1 MKYFKGGG
9 GSSAPTETT
18 VTQTDLPEYVQP
30 YFERLLKRGE
40 AESNQPYSTY
50 GGERIAYFSPDELT
64 SQAMTRGYAQAGTPQ
79 EYQLAS
85 QRAAMLGGPYGS
97 GYQADYLGNTYD
109 AQGYGSGYQ
118 AGLVGSGYQAG
129 QQREAYDAQA
139 YQPGY
144 QAGLVG
150 SGYDA
155 RDLGLGFGARGLQSG
170 YQAQDNYSTYNP
182 LARASQYQAGD
193 VGPSY
198 TPLGYEEN
206 ISRFMSPYQQAV
218 TDVAKREATRQSEMM
233 ADKTA
238 DAATQSG
245 GLGGYR
251 EAIMQAERERNL
263 ATQLEDIQTKGS
275 QAAFQ
280 SAQQQLAAERATGLG
295 AAQFGLQQFTASE
308 QARQAQEQMQ
318 QQAFQAGESAR
329 QKAAEMGM
337 TARQQNQAARQ
348 AEEQFRQ
355 SAFAQTEKSREAQE
369 RFRQSAY
376 QAGESARQE
385 AAKLGLSAAQQN
397 EAARQAQEKFAQSG
411 FQLTEGSY
419 QKQAEIDLKRYQ
431 AGEQARQA
439 AAKLGL
445 TAAQQNE
452 AARQAQEKFMQSAY
466 AASEKSFQEQGR
478 QDIAAYQAR
487 EAARQAQ
494 EKLGQSAYDMS
505 QRYGLA
511 SVDALRGVGGDIT
524 DDVRQ
529 RIAALQGI
537 GQQQRAM
544 QQASMDMGYQ
554 DFLRQQGY
562 SQQQLGFLAG
572 LLRGVPV
579 TPQQNISTYQQQPG
593 LFQTA
598 VGAGLQG
605 LGLYRGMAG

>member
-1 MKYFKGGG
+1 MRYFKGGG

-40 AESNQPYSTY
+40 AESNQQYTPYQ
-50 GGERIAYFSPDELT
+50 GERLAYFSPDELA
-64 SQAMTRGYAQAGTPQ
+64 SQGMTRGYAQAGTPQ

-97 GYQADYLGNTYD
+97 GYQADYLGDTYD

-129 QQREAYDAQA
+129 QQREGYDAQS

-144 QAGLVG
+144 QAQ
-150 SGYDA
+150 
-155 RDLGLGFGARGLQSG
+155 GLQSG
-170 YQAQDNYSTYNP
+170 YRAQDNFSTYNP
-182 LARASQYQAGD
+182 NARQSGYQAGQ
-193 VGPSY
+193 VGPAFQQ
-198 TPLGYEEN
+198 LGYEEN
-206 ISRFMSPYQQAV
+206 IDRFMSPYQQAV
-218 TDVAKREATRQSEMM
+218 TDVQKREATRQSEMM
-233 ADKTA
+233 GDKTA
-238 DAATQSG
+238 DAAAMSG

-263 ATQLEDIQTKGS
+263 GTQLDDIQAKGS
-275 QAAFQ
+275 QAGFQ
-280 SAQQQLAAERATGLG
+280 SAQQQLAAERASGLD
-295 AAQFGLQQFTASE
+295 ASRFGLQQFTAGE

-318 QQAFQAGESAR
+318 QQAFSVSEAAR

-337 TARQQNQAARQ
+337 NARQQNQAARQ
-348 AEEQFRQ
+348 AEEQYRQ
-355 SAFAQTEKSREAQE
+355 SAFAQTES
-369 RFRQSAY
+369 
-376 QAGESARQE
+376 
-385 AAKLGLSAAQQN
+385 
-397 EAARQAQEKFAQSG
+397 ARQAQEKFGQSG
-411 FQLTEGSY
+411 FQLTESSY
-419 QKQAEIDLKRYQ
+419 QKQADIDLKRYQ
-431 AGEQARQA
+431 AGEAAKQQ

-466 AASEKSFQEQGR
+466 ATSEKSFQEQGR

-494 EKLGQSAYDMS
+494 EKYGQSAYDMS

-511 SVDALRGVGGDIT
+511 SVDALRGVGGEIQ

-529 RIAALQGI
+529 RIAALQGV
-537 GQQQRAM
+537 GQGNRAM

-554 DFLRQQGY
+554 DFLRQQNY
-562 SQQQLGFLAG
+562 SNQQLSQLAG

-579 TPQQNISTYQQQPG
+579 TPQQQISTYQQQPG

-598 VGAGLQG
+598 VGAGLSG
-605 LGLYRGMAG
+605 LGLYKGMS

>member
-1 MKYFKGGG
+1 MRYFKGGG

-30 YFERLLKRGE
+30 YFERLLQRGE
-40 AESNQPYSTY
+40 AESNQPYTPY
-50 GGERIAYFSPDELT
+50 GGERIAYFSPDELAG
-64 SQAMTRGYAQAGTPQ
+64 QGMTRGYAQAGTPQ

-85 QRAAMLGGPYGS
+85 QRAAQLGGPYGS

-129 QQREAYDAQA
+129 QQGQGYDAQA

-144 QAGLVG
+144 Q
-150 SGYDA
+150 
-155 RDLGLGFGARGLQSG
+155 ARGLQSG
-170 YQAQDNYSTYNP
+170 YQAQDNFSTYNP
-182 LARASQYQAGD
+182 FARQSGYQAGQ
-193 VGPSY
+193 VGPEFQQ
-198 TPLGYEEN
+198 LGYEEN
-206 ISRFMSPYQQAV
+206 INRFMSPYQQAV
-218 TDVAKREATRQSEMM
+218 TDIQKREATRQSEMM
-233 ADKTA
+233 GDKTA
-238 DAATQSG
+238 DAAAMSG

-251 EAIMQAERERNL
+251 EAILQAERERNL
-263 ATQLEDIQTKGS
+263 GQQLDDIQAKGS

-280 SAQQQLAAERATGLG
+280 SAQQQLAAERAAGLD
-295 AAQFGLQQFTASE
+295 ASKFGLQQFTASE

-318 QQAFQAGESAR
+318 QQAFSVSEAAR

-355 SAFAQTEKSREAQE
+355 SAFSQT
-369 RFRQSAY
+369 
-376 QAGESARQE
+376 
-385 AAKLGLSAAQQN
+385 
-397 EAARQAQEKFAQSG
+397 EAARQAQEKFGQTG
-411 FQLTEGSY
+411 FQLTESSF

-431 AGEQARQA
+431 AGESARQA

-452 AARQAQEKFMQSAY
+452 AARQAQEKYMQSAY
-466 AASEKSFQEQGR
+466 AQSEKAFQEQGK
-478 QDIAAYQAR
+478 QDIAAFQAR

-494 EKLGQSAYDMS
+494 EKLGQSAFDMS

-511 SVDALRGVGGDIT
+511 SVDALRGVGGDIQ

-537 GQQQRAM
+537 GAQQRAM

-554 DFLRQQGY
+554 DFLRQQGF
-562 SQQQLGFLAG
+562 SRDQLGFLGG

-579 TPQQNISTYQQQPG
+579 QPQQQISTFQQQPG

-598 VGAGLQG
+598 LGAGLSG
-605 LGLYRGMAG
+605 LGLYRGLS

>member
-1 MKYFKGGG
+1 MGGRSG

-40 AESNQPYSTY
+40 AESNQQYTPYQ
-50 GGERIAYFSPDELT
+50 GERLAYFSPDELA
-64 SQAMTRGYAQAGTPQ
+64 SQGMTRGYAQAGTPQ

-129 QQREAYDAQA
+129 QQREAYDAQS

-144 QAGLVG
+144 QAQ
-150 SGYDA
+150 
-155 RDLGLGFGARGLQSG
+155 GLQSG
-170 YQAQDNYSTYNP
+170 YRAQDNFSTYNP
-182 LARASQYQAGD
+182 NARQSGYQAGQ
-193 VGPSY
+193 VGPAFQQ
-198 TPLGYEEN
+198 LGYEEN
-206 ISRFMSPYQQAV
+206 IDRFMSPYQQAV
-218 TDVAKREATRQSEMM
+218 TDVQKREATRQSEMM
-233 ADKTA
+233 GDKTA
-238 DAATQSG
+238 DAAAMSG

-263 ATQLEDIQTKGS
+263 GTQLDDIQAKGS

-280 SAQQQLAAERATGLG
+280 SAQQQLAAERTAGLD
-295 AAQFGLQQFTASE
+295 ASRFGLQQFSAGE

-318 QQAFQAGESAR
+318 QQAFQVSEAAR

-348 AEEQFRQ
+348 AEEQYRQ
-355 SAFAQTEKSREAQE
+355 SAFAQTES
-369 RFRQSAY
+369 
-376 QAGESARQE
+376 
-385 AAKLGLSAAQQN
+385 
-397 EAARQAQEKFAQSG
+397 ARQAQEKFGQSG
-411 FQLTEGSY
+411 FQLTESSF
-419 QKQAEIDLKRYQ
+419 QKQADIDLKRYQ
-431 AGEQARQA
+431 AGEAAKQA
-439 AAKLGL
+439 ASKLGL

-452 AARQAQEKFMQSAY
+452 ASRQAQEKFMQSAY
-466 AASEKSFQEQGR
+466 ATSEKSFQEQGR

-494 EKLGQSAYDMS
+494 EKYGQSAYDMS

-537 GQQQRAM
+537 GQGNRAM
-544 QQASMDMGYQ
+544 QQASLDMGYQ
-554 DFLRQQGY
+554 DFLRQQNY
-562 SQQQLGFLAG
+562 SNQQLSQLAG

-579 TPQQNISTYQQQPG
+579 TPQQQISTYQQQPG

-605 LGLYRGMAG
+605 LGLYKGMS

>member
-1 MKYFKGGG
+1 MRYFKGGG

-40 AESNQPYSTY
+40 AESNQPYTPY
-50 GGERIAYFSPDELT
+50 QGERLAYFSPDELT

-85 QRAAMLGGPYGS
+85 QRAAQLGGPYGS

-129 QQREAYDAQA
+129 QQREAYDAQS

-144 QAGLVG
+144 Q
-150 SGYDA
+150 
-155 RDLGLGFGARGLQSG
+155 ARGLQSG
-170 YQAQDNYSTYNP
+170 YQAQDNFSTYNP
-182 LARASQYQAGD
+182 FARQSGYQAGQ
-193 VGPSY
+193 VGPEFQQ
-198 TPLGYEEN
+198 LGYEEN
-206 ISRFMSPYQQAV
+206 INRFMSPYQQAV
-218 TDVAKREATRQSEMM
+218 TDIQKREATRQSEMM
-233 ADKTA
+233 GDKTA
-238 DAATQSG
+238 DAAAMSG

-263 ATQLEDIQTKGS
+263 GTQLSDIQAKGS

-280 SAQQQLAAERATGLG
+280 SAQQQLAAERASSLD
-295 AAQFGLQQFTASE
+295 ASKFGLQQFTAGE

-318 QQAFQAGESAR
+318 QQAFQVSEAAR

-348 AEEQFRQ
+348 AEEQYRQ
-355 SAFAQTEKSREAQE
+355 SAFAQTES
-369 RFRQSAY
+369 
-376 QAGESARQE
+376 
-385 AAKLGLSAAQQN
+385 
-397 EAARQAQEKFAQSG
+397 ARQAQEKFGQSG
-411 FQLTEGSY
+411 FQLTESSF
-419 QKQAEIDLKRYQ
+419 QKQADIDLKRYQ
-431 AGEQARQA
+431 AGEAAKQQ

-466 AASEKSFQEQGR
+466 ATSEKSFQEQGK

-494 EKLGQSAYDMS
+494 EKYGQSAYDMS

-511 SVDALRGVGGDIT
+511 SVDALRGAGGDIQ

-537 GQQQRAM
+537 GQGNRAM

-554 DFLRQQGY
+554 DFLRQQNY
-562 SQQQLGFLAG
+562 SNQQLSQLAG

-579 TPQQNISTYQQQPG
+579 TPQQQISTYQQQPG

-605 LGLYRGMAG
+605 LGLYRGMS

>member
-1 MKYFKGGG
+1 MRYFKGGG

-97 GYQADYLGNTYD
+97 GYQADYLGTPYD

-118 AGLVGSGYQAG
+118 AGLVGSGYQA
-129 QQREAYDAQA
+129 
-139 YQPGY
+139 
-144 QAGLVG
+144 
-150 SGYDA
+150 
-155 RDLGLGFGARGLQSG
+155 RDLGLGFGARGLQSQ
-170 YQAQDNYSTYNP
+170 YQPQDTYSTYNP
-182 LARASQYQAGD
+182 FARASQYQAGD

-206 ISRFMSPYQQAV
+206 IDRFMSPYQQAV
-218 TDVAKREATRQSEMM
+218 TDVAKREAIRQSEMM
-233 ADKTA
+233 GDKTA

-251 EAIMQAERERNL
+251 EAILQAERERNL
-263 ATQLEDIQTKGS
+263 GQQLSDIQTKGS
-275 QAAFQ
+275 QDAFQ

-295 AAQFGLQQFTASE
+295 AAQFGLQQFSASE

-318 QQAFQAGESAR
+318 QGAFQFAEQAR
-329 QKAAEMGM
+329 QKAAQMGM
-337 TARQQNQAARQ
+337 DARAQNQAARQ
-348 AEEQFRQ
+348 AAEKFRQ
-355 SAFAQTEKSREAQE
+355 SAFAQTE
-369 RFRQSAY
+369 QS
-376 QAGESARQE
+376 
-385 AAKLGLSAAQQN
+385 
-397 EAARQAQEKFAQSG
+397 RQAQEKFRQS
-411 FQLTEGSY
+411 
-419 QKQAEIDLKRYQ
+419 AYQ

-452 AARQAQEKFMQSAY
+452 AARQAQEKYMQSAY
-466 AASEKSFQEQGR
+466 AMTEKSFQEQGKL
-478 QDIAAYQAR
+478 DIEAYKAR

-511 SVDALRGVGGDIT
+511 SVDALRGVGDDIQG
-524 DDVRQ
+524 DVRQ
-529 RIAALQGI
+529 RIAALQGT

>member
-1 MKYFKGGG
+1 MGGRSG

-40 AESNQPYSTY
+40 AESNQPYTPY
-50 GGERIAYFSPDELT
+50 QGERLAYFSPDELT
-64 SQAMTRGYAQAGTPQ
+64 SQGMTRGYAQAGTPQ

-144 QAGLVG
+144 QA
-150 SGYDA
+150 
-155 RDLGLGFGARGLQSG
+155 RGLQSG
-170 YQAQDNYSTYNP
+170 YQAQDNFSTYNP
-182 LARASQYQAGD
+182 FARQSGYQAGQ
-193 VGPSY
+193 VGPEFQQ
-198 TPLGYEEN
+198 LGYEEN
-206 ISRFMSPYQQAV
+206 INRFMSPYQQAV
-218 TDVAKREATRQSEMM
+218 TDIQKREATRQSEMM
-233 ADKTA
+233 GDKTA
-238 DAATQSG
+238 DAAAMSG

-263 ATQLEDIQTKGS
+263 GTQLSDIQAKGS

-280 SAQQQLAAERATGLG
+280 SAQQQLAAERAAGLD
-295 AAQFGLQQFTASE
+295 ASKFGLQQFTAGE

-318 QQAFQAGESAR
+318 QQAFQVSEAAR

-348 AEEQFRQ
+348 AEEQYRQ
-355 SAFAQTEKSREAQE
+355 SAFAQTES
-369 RFRQSAY
+369 
-376 QAGESARQE
+376 
-385 AAKLGLSAAQQN
+385 
-397 EAARQAQEKFAQSG
+397 ARQAQEKFGQSG

-431 AGEQARQA
+431 AGEAAKQQ

-466 AASEKSFQEQGR
+466 ATSEKSFQEQGR

-494 EKLGQSAYDMS
+494 EKYGQSAYDMS

-511 SVDALRGVGGDIT
+511 SVDALRGVGGEIQ

-537 GQQQRAM
+537 GQGNRAM

-554 DFLRQQGY
+554 DFLRQQNY
-562 SQQQLGFLAG
+562 SNQQLSQLAG

-579 TPQQNISTYQQQPG
+579 TPQQQISTYQQQPG

-605 LGLYRGMAG
+605 LGLYKGMS

>member
-1 MKYFKGGG
+1 MRYFKGGG

-40 AESNQPYSTY
+40 AESNQQYTPYQ
-50 GGERIAYFSPDELT
+50 GERLAYFSPDELA
-64 SQAMTRGYAQAGTPQ
+64 SQGMTRGYAQAGTPQ

-97 GYQADYLGNTYD
+97 GYQADYLGDTYD

-129 QQREAYDAQA
+129 QQREGYDAQN

-144 QAGLVG
+144 QAQ
-150 SGYDA
+150 
-155 RDLGLGFGARGLQSG
+155 GLQSG
-170 YQAQDNYSTYNP
+170 YRAQDNFSTYNP
-182 LARASQYQAGD
+182 NARQSGYQAGQ
-193 VGPSY
+193 VGPAFQQ
-198 TPLGYEEN
+198 LGYEEN
-206 ISRFMSPYQQAV
+206 IDRFMSPYQQAV
-218 TDVAKREATRQSEMM
+218 TDVQKREATRQSEMM
-233 ADKTA
+233 GDKTA
-238 DAATQSG
+238 DAAAMSG

-263 ATQLEDIQTKGS
+263 GTQLDDIQAKGS
-275 QAAFQ
+275 QAGFQ
-280 SAQQQLAAERATGLG
+280 SAQQQLAAERASGLD
-295 AAQFGLQQFTASE
+295 ASRFGLQQFTAGE

-318 QQAFQAGESAR
+318 QQAFSVSEAAR

-337 TARQQNQAARQ
+337 NARQQNQAARQ
-348 AEEQFRQ
+348 AEEQYRQ
-355 SAFAQTEKSREAQE
+355 SAFAQTES
-369 RFRQSAY
+369 
-376 QAGESARQE
+376 
-385 AAKLGLSAAQQN
+385 
-397 EAARQAQEKFAQSG
+397 ARQAQEKFGQSG
-411 FQLTEGSY
+411 FQLTESSY
-419 QKQAEIDLKRYQ
+419 QKQADIDLKRYQ
-431 AGEQARQA
+431 AGEAAKQQ

-466 AASEKSFQEQGR
+466 ATSEKSFQEQGR

-494 EKLGQSAYDMS
+494 EKYGQSAYDMS

-511 SVDALRGVGGDIT
+511 SVDALRGVGGEIQ

-529 RIAALQGI
+529 RIAALQGV
-537 GQQQRAM
+537 GQGNRAM

-554 DFLRQQGY
+554 DFLRQQNY
-562 SQQQLGFLAG
+562 SNQQLSQLAG

-579 TPQQNISTYQQQPG
+579 TPQQQISTYQQQPG

-598 VGAGLQG
+598 VGAGLSG
-605 LGLYRGMAG
+605 LGLYKGMS

>member
-1 MKYFKGGG
+1 MGGRSG

-40 AESNQPYSTY
+40 AESNQQYTPYQ
-50 GGERIAYFSPDELT
+50 GERLAYFSPDELA
-64 SQAMTRGYAQAGTPQ
+64 SQGMTRGYAQAGTPQ

-97 GYQADYLGNTYD
+97 GYQADYLGDTYD

-129 QQREAYDAQA
+129 QQREGYDAQS

-144 QAGLVG
+144 QAQ
-150 SGYDA
+150 
-155 RDLGLGFGARGLQSG
+155 GLQSG
-170 YQAQDNYSTYNP
+170 YRAQDNFSTYNP
-182 LARASQYQAGD
+182 NARQSGYQAGQ
-193 VGPSY
+193 VGPAFQQ
-198 TPLGYEEN
+198 LGYEEN
-206 ISRFMSPYQQAV
+206 IDRFMSPYQQAV
-218 TDVAKREATRQSEMM
+218 TDVQKREATRQSEMM
-233 ADKTA
+233 GDKTA
-238 DAATQSG
+238 DAAAMSG

-251 EAIMQAERERNL
+251 EAIQQSERERNL
-263 ATQLEDIQTKGS
+263 AQQMGDIQTRGS

-280 SAQQQLAAERATGLG
+280 SAQQQLAAERASSLD
-295 AAQFGLQQFTASE
+295 ASKFGLQQFTAGE

-318 QQAFQAGESAR
+318 QQAFSVSEAAR

-337 TARQQNQAARQ
+337 DARQQNQAARQ

-355 SAFAQTEKSREAQE
+355 SAFSQTESSRQAQE
-369 RFRQSAY
+369 KFRQSAY
-376 QAGESARQE
+376 QAGEQARQE
-385 AAKLGLSAAQQN
+385 AAKLGLNASQQN
-397 EAARQAQEKFAQSG
+397 EAARQAQEKFSQSG
-411 FQLTEGSY
+411 FQLTESSY
-419 QKQAEIDLKRYQ
+419 QNQAEIDLKRYQ
-431 AGEQARQA
+431 AGEAAKQA
-439 AAKLGL
+439 ASKLGL

-466 AASEKSFQEQGR
+466 ATSEKSFQEQGR

-494 EKLGQSAYDMS
+494 EKYGQSAYDMS

-529 RIAALQGI
+529 RIAALQGV
-537 GQQQRAM
+537 GQGNRAM

-554 DFLRQQGY
+554 DFLRQQNY
-562 SQQQLGFLAG
+562 SNQQLSQLAG

-579 TPQQNISTYQQQPG
+579 TPQQQISTYQQQPG

-605 LGLYRGMAG
+605 LGLYKGMS

>member
-1 MKYFKGGG
+1 MGGRSG

-40 AESNQPYSTY
+40 AESNQQYTPYQ
-50 GGERIAYFSPDELT
+50 GERLAYFSPDELA
-64 SQAMTRGYAQAGTPQ
+64 SQGMTRGYAQAGTPQ

-97 GYQADYLGNTYD
+97 GYQADYLGDTYD

-129 QQREAYDAQA
+129 QQREGYDAQS

-144 QAGLVG
+144 QAQ
-150 SGYDA
+150 
-155 RDLGLGFGARGLQSG
+155 GLQSG
-170 YQAQDNYSTYNP
+170 YRAQDNFSTYNP
-182 LARASQYQAGD
+182 NARQSGYQAGQ
-193 VGPSY
+193 VGPAFQQ
-198 TPLGYEEN
+198 LGYEEN
-206 ISRFMSPYQQAV
+206 IDRFMSPYQQAV
-218 TDVAKREATRQSEMM
+218 TDVQKREATRQSEMM
-233 ADKTA
+233 GDKTA
-238 DAATQSG
+238 DAAAMSG

-263 ATQLEDIQTKGS
+263 GTQLDDIQAKGS
-275 QAAFQ
+275 QAGFQ
-280 SAQQQLAAERATGLG
+280 SAQQQLAAERASGLD
-295 AAQFGLQQFTASE
+295 ASRFGLQQFSAGE

-318 QQAFQAGESAR
+318 QQAFSVSEAAR

-337 TARQQNQAARQ
+337 NARQQNQAARQ
-348 AEEQFRQ
+348 AEEQYRQ
-355 SAFAQTEKSREAQE
+355 SAFSQTES
-369 RFRQSAY
+369 
-376 QAGESARQE
+376 
-385 AAKLGLSAAQQN
+385 
-397 EAARQAQEKFAQSG
+397 ARQAQEKFGQSG

-419 QKQAEIDLKRYQ
+419 QNQAEIDLKRYQ
-431 AGEQARQA
+431 AGEAAKQA
-439 AAKLGL
+439 ASKLGL

-466 AASEKSFQEQGR
+466 ATSEKSFQEQGR

-494 EKLGQSAYDMS
+494 EKYGQSAYDMS

-511 SVDALRGVGGDIT
+511 SVDALRGVGGNIQ

-529 RIAALQGI
+529 RIAALQGV
-537 GQQQRAM
+537 GQGNRAM

-554 DFLRQQGY
+554 DFLRQQNY
-562 SQQQLGFLAG
+562 SNQQLSQLAG

-579 TPQQNISTYQQQPG
+579 TPQQQISTYQQQPG

-598 VGAGLQG
+598 VGAGLSG
-605 LGLYRGMAG
+605 LGLYKGMS

>member
-1 MKYFKGGG
+1 MRYFKGGG

-40 AESNQPYSTY
+40 AESNQQYTPYQ
-50 GGERIAYFSPDELT
+50 GERLAYFSPDELA
-64 SQAMTRGYAQAGTPQ
+64 SQGMTRGYAQAGTPQ

-97 GYQADYLGNTYD
+97 GYQADYLGDTYD

-129 QQREAYDAQA
+129 QQREGYDAQS

-144 QAGLVG
+144 QAQ
-150 SGYDA
+150 
-155 RDLGLGFGARGLQSG
+155 GLQSG
-170 YQAQDNYSTYNP
+170 YRAQDNFSTYNP
-182 LARASQYQAGD
+182 NARQSGYQAGQ
-193 VGPSY
+193 VGPAFQQ
-198 TPLGYEEN
+198 LGYEEN
-206 ISRFMSPYQQAV
+206 INRFMSPYQQAV
-218 TDVAKREATRQSEMM
+218 TDVQKREATRQSEMM
-233 ADKTA
+233 GDKTA
-238 DAATQSG
+238 DAAAMSG

-263 ATQLEDIQTKGS
+263 GTQLDDIQAKGS
-275 QAAFQ
+275 QAGFQ
-280 SAQQQLAAERATGLG
+280 SAQQQLAAERASGLD
-295 AAQFGLQQFTASE
+295 ASRFGLQQFTAGE

-318 QQAFQAGESAR
+318 QQAFSVSEAAR

-337 TARQQNQAARQ
+337 NARQQNQAARQ
-348 AEEQFRQ
+348 AEEQYRQ
-355 SAFAQTEKSREAQE
+355 SAFSQTES
-369 RFRQSAY
+369 
-376 QAGESARQE
+376 
-385 AAKLGLSAAQQN
+385 
-397 EAARQAQEKFAQSG
+397 ARQAQEKFGQSG

-419 QKQAEIDLKRYQ
+419 QNQAEIDLKRYQ
-431 AGEQARQA
+431 AGEAAKQQ

-466 AASEKSFQEQGR
+466 ATSEKSFQEQGR

-494 EKLGQSAYDMS
+494 EKYGQSAYDMS

-511 SVDALRGVGGDIT
+511 SVDALRGVGGNIQ

-529 RIAALQGI
+529 RIAALQGV
-537 GQQQRAM
+537 GQGNRAM

-554 DFLRQQGY
+554 DFLRQQNY
-562 SQQQLGFLAG
+562 SNQQLSQLAG

-579 TPQQNISTYQQQPG
+579 TPNQQISTYQQQPG

-598 VGAGLQG
+598 VGAGLSG
-605 LGLYRGMAG
+605 LGLYKGMS

>member
-1 MKYFKGGG
+1 MGGRSG

-40 AESNQPYSTY
+40 AESNQPYTPY
-50 GGERIAYFSPDELT
+50 QGERLAYFSPDELA
-64 SQAMTRGYAQAGTPQ
+64 SQGMTRGYAQAGTPQ

-144 QAGLVG
+144 QA
-150 SGYDA
+150 
-155 RDLGLGFGARGLQSG
+155 RGLQSG
-170 YQAQDNYSTYNP
+170 YQAQDNFSTYNP
-182 LARASQYQAGD
+182 FARQSGYQAGQ
-193 VGPSY
+193 VGPEFQQ
-198 TPLGYEEN
+198 LGYEEN
-206 ISRFMSPYQQAV
+206 INRFMSPYQQAV
-218 TDVAKREATRQSEMM
+218 TDIQKREATRQSEMM
-233 ADKTA
+233 GDKTA
-238 DAATQSG
+238 DAAAMSG

-263 ATQLEDIQTKGS
+263 GTQLSDIQAKGS

-280 SAQQQLAAERATGLG
+280 SAQQQLAAERAAGLD
-295 AAQFGLQQFTASE
+295 ASKFGLQQFTAGE

-318 QQAFQAGESAR
+318 QQAFQVSEAAR

-348 AEEQFRQ
+348 AEEQYRQ
-355 SAFAQTEKSREAQE
+355 SAFAQTES
-369 RFRQSAY
+369 
-376 QAGESARQE
+376 
-385 AAKLGLSAAQQN
+385 
-397 EAARQAQEKFAQSG
+397 ARQAQEKFGQSG

-431 AGEQARQA
+431 AGEAAKQA

-466 AASEKSFQEQGR
+466 ATSEKSFQEQGR

-494 EKLGQSAYDMS
+494 EKYGQSAYDMS

-511 SVDALRGVGGDIT
+511 SVDALRGVGGEIQ

-537 GQQQRAM
+537 GQGNRAM

-554 DFLRQQGY
+554 DFLRQQNY
-562 SQQQLGFLAG
+562 SNQQLSQLAG

-579 TPQQNISTYQQQPG
+579 TPQQQISTYQQQPG

-605 LGLYRGMAG
+605 LGLYKGMS

>member
-1 MKYFKGGG
+1 MGGRSG

-40 AESNQPYSTY
+40 AESNQPYTPY
-50 GGERIAYFSPDELT
+50 QGERLAYFSPDELT
-64 SQAMTRGYAQAGTPQ
+64 SQGMTRGYAQAGTPQ

-129 QQREAYDAQA
+129 QQREAYDAQS
-139 YQPGY
+139 YQPSY

-150 SGYDA
+150 SGYQA
-155 RDLGLGFGARGLQSG
+155 RDLGLGFGAQGLQSG
-170 YQAQDNYSTYNP
+170 YQAQDNFSTYNP
-182 LARASQYQAGD
+182 NARQSGYQAGQ
-193 VGPSY
+193 VGPEFQQ
-198 TPLGYEEN
+198 LGYEEN
-206 ISRFMSPYQQAV
+206 INRFMSPYQQAV
-218 TDVAKREATRQSEMM
+218 TDIQKREATRQSEMM
-233 ADKTA
+233 GDKTA
-238 DAATQSG
+238 DAAAMSG

-263 ATQLEDIQTKGS
+263 GTQLSDIQAKGS

-280 SAQQQLAAERATGLG
+280 SAQQQLAAERASGLSS
-295 AAQFGLQQFTASE
+295 AQFGLQQFSAGE

-318 QQAFQAGESAR
+318 QQAFSVSEQAR

-348 AEEQFRQ
+348 AEEQYRQ
-355 SAFAQTEKSREAQE
+355 SAFAQTES
-369 RFRQSAY
+369 
-376 QAGESARQE
+376 
-385 AAKLGLSAAQQN
+385 
-397 EAARQAQEKFAQSG
+397 ARQAQEKFGQSG
-411 FQLTEGSY
+411 FQLTESSF
-419 QKQAEIDLKRYQ
+419 QKQADIDLKRYQ
-431 AGEQARQA
+431 AGEAAKQQ

-466 AASEKSFQEQGR
+466 ATSEKSFQEQGR

-494 EKLGQSAYDMS
+494 EKYGQSAYDMS

-511 SVDALRGVGGDIT
+511 SVDALRGVGGNIQ

-537 GQQQRAM
+537 GQGNRAM

-554 DFLRQQGY
+554 DFLRQQNY
-562 SQQQLGFLAG
+562 SNQQLSQLAG

-579 TPQQNISTYQQQPG
+579 TPQQQISTYQQQPG

-598 VGAGLQG
+598 IGAGLQG
-605 LGLYRGMAG
+605 LGLYKGMS

>member
-1 MKYFKGGG
+1 MGGRSG

-40 AESNQPYSTY
+40 AESNQQYTPYQ
-50 GGERIAYFSPDELT
+50 GERLAYFSPDELA
-64 SQAMTRGYAQAGTPQ
+64 SQGMTRGYAQAGTPQ

-97 GYQADYLGNTYD
+97 GYQADYLGDTYD

-129 QQREAYDAQA
+129 QQREGYDAQS

-144 QAGLVG
+144 QAQ
-150 SGYDA
+150 
-155 RDLGLGFGARGLQSG
+155 GLQSG
-170 YQAQDNYSTYNP
+170 YRAQDNFSTYNP
-182 LARASQYQAGD
+182 NARQSGYQAGQ
-193 VGPSY
+193 VGPAFQQ
-198 TPLGYEEN
+198 LGYEEN
-206 ISRFMSPYQQAV
+206 IDRFMSPYQQAV
-218 TDVAKREATRQSEMM
+218 TDVQKREATRQSEMM
-233 ADKTA
+233 GDKTA
-238 DAATQSG
+238 DAAAMSG

-263 ATQLEDIQTKGS
+263 GTQLDDIQAKGS
-275 QAAFQ
+275 QAGFQ
-280 SAQQQLAAERATGLG
+280 SAQQQLAAERASGLD
-295 AAQFGLQQFTASE
+295 ASRFGLQQFTAGE

-318 QQAFQAGESAR
+318 QQAFSVSEAAR

-337 TARQQNQAARQ
+337 NARQQNQAARQ
-348 AEEQFRQ
+348 AEEQYRQ
-355 SAFAQTEKSREAQE
+355 SAFSQTES
-369 RFRQSAY
+369 
-376 QAGESARQE
+376 
-385 AAKLGLSAAQQN
+385 
-397 EAARQAQEKFAQSG
+397 ARQAQEKFGQSG

-419 QKQAEIDLKRYQ
+419 QNQAEIDLKRYQ
-431 AGEQARQA
+431 AGEAAKQA
-439 AAKLGL
+439 ASKLGL

-466 AASEKSFQEQGR
+466 ATSEKSFQEQGR

-494 EKLGQSAYDMS
+494 EKYGQSAYDMS

-511 SVDALRGVGGDIT
+511 SVDALRGVGGNIQ

-529 RIAALQGI
+529 RIAALQGV
-537 GQQQRAM
+537 GQGNRAM

-554 DFLRQQGY
+554 DFLRQQNY
-562 SQQQLGFLAG
+562 SNQQLSQLAG

-579 TPQQNISTYQQQPG
+579 TPQQQISTYQQQPG

-598 VGAGLQG
+598 VGAGLSG
-605 LGLYRGMAG
+605 LGLYKGMS

>member
-1 MKYFKGGG
+1 MRYFKGGG

-40 AESNQPYSTY
+40 AESNQPYTPY
-50 GGERIAYFSPDELT
+50 QGERLAYFSPDELT

-85 QRAAMLGGPYGS
+85 QRAAQLGGPYGS

-129 QQREAYDAQA
+129 QQREAYDAQS

-144 QAGLVG
+144 Q
-150 SGYDA
+150 
-155 RDLGLGFGARGLQSG
+155 ARGLQSG
-170 YQAQDNYSTYNP
+170 YQAQDNFSTYNP
-182 LARASQYQAGD
+182 FARQSGYQAGQ
-193 VGPSY
+193 VGPEFQQ
-198 TPLGYEEN
+198 LGYEEN
-206 ISRFMSPYQQAV
+206 INRFMSPYQQAV
-218 TDVAKREATRQSEMM
+218 TDIQKREATRQSEMM
-233 ADKTA
+233 GDKTA
-238 DAATQSG
+238 DAAAMSG

-263 ATQLEDIQTKGS
+263 GTQLSDIQAKGS

-280 SAQQQLAAERATGLG
+280 SAQQQLAAERASSLD
-295 AAQFGLQQFTASE
+295 ASKFGLQQFTAGE

-318 QQAFQAGESAR
+318 QQAFQVSEAAR

-348 AEEQFRQ
+348 AEEQYRQ
-355 SAFAQTEKSREAQE
+355 SAFAQTES
-369 RFRQSAY
+369 
-376 QAGESARQE
+376 
-385 AAKLGLSAAQQN
+385 
-397 EAARQAQEKFAQSG
+397 ARQAQEKFGQSG
-411 FQLTEGSY
+411 FQLTESSF
-419 QKQAEIDLKRYQ
+419 QKQADIDLKRYQ
-431 AGEQARQA
+431 AGEAAKQQ

-466 AASEKSFQEQGR
+466 ATSEKSFQEQGK

-494 EKLGQSAYDMS
+494 EKYGQSAYDMS

-511 SVDALRGVGGDIT
+511 SVDALRGAGGDIQ

-537 GQQQRAM
+537 GQGNRAM

-554 DFLRQQGY
+554 DFLRQQNY
-562 SQQQLGFLAG
+562 SNQQLTQLAG

-579 TPQQNISTYQQQPG
+579 TPQQQISTYQQQPG

-605 LGLYRGMAG
+605 LGLYRGMS